1 MWGRKKYSLE
11 IKQFTAP
18 NFNKNEYLIIN
29 GREAAAIDV
38 NEASEDVSRIL
49 DDNGIRLKYIFV
61 THAHPSHIQAL
72 PILKQNAGGKFCL
85 HEFDHDLLAESGT
98 RIEPD
103 LFVKDN
109 MKLMLGDLPLKVLHT
124 PGHTKGSLCFWSEK
138 TGALFSGSTLLNKG
152 YGQIWGNSSMS
163 LMLFSLKRLNYTVS
177 SDTIIYPRSGEVTT
191 MGKEAWLNCLRSH

>member
-1 MWGRKKYSLE
+1 MWARKKYNLE

-18 NFNKNEYLIIN
+18 HFNKNEYLIIN

-49 DDNGIRLKYIFV
+49 DDNGIRLKYLFV

-72 PILKQNAGGKFCL
+72 PMLKQNTGGTFCL
-85 HEFDHDLLAESGT
+85 HEFDHDLLVESGT

-138 TGALFSGSTLLNKG
+138 TDALFSGSTLLNKG

-177 SDTIIYPRSGEVTT
+177 SDTMIYPRSGKITT